1 MLDLGLLSCDNQ
13 NTSST
18 WRKNERQKNMK
29 VIILIAVLVLAV
41 GIGGMMKKDTTSPIV
56 QKQLTSKEFDQIEVD
71 VANANIKIRKSDRYR
86 VTYNGREKLIP
97 STKIE
102 NQILKVESNTSSVN
116 INVNIF
122 DLFKK
127 NAVVPAITIEVPKKK
142 LDKVTIDSSNGNVT
156 VKDLALKQGKIDT
169 SNGSVVVRN
178 SVAQGYNLDT
188 SNGRITVNGQDEG
201 DTYNQNDVG
210 DNVLEIDTSNGN
222 ITVN

>member
-1 MLDLGLLSCDNQ
+1 MKGKRVLKVSILVVILALVIGASLMF
-13 NTSST
+13 
-18 WRKNERQKNMK
+18 RKGN
-29 VIILIAVLVLAV
+29 A
-41 GIGGMMKKDTTSPIV
+41 GPIV
-56 QKQLTSKEFDQIEVD
+56 QKELTHQQFNQIDVN

-127 NAVVPAITIEVPKKK
+127 NAVVPAITIEVPKKE

-156 VKDLALKQGKIDT
+156 VRDVSLKRGQIDT

-178 SVAQGYNLDT
+178 SVAQGYDLDT

-201 DTYNQNDVG
+201 DTYSQNDVG

>member
-1 MLDLGLLSCDNQ
+1 MKGK
-13 NTSST
+13 
-18 WRKNERQKNMK
+18 RNMK

-41 GIGGMMKKDTTSPIV
+41 GIGVMIKKDTTSPIV

-127 NAVVPAITIEVPKKK
+127 NAVVPAITIEVPKKE

-156 VKDLALKQGKIDT
+156 VKDLALKRGQIDT

-178 SVAQGYNLDT
+178 SVAQGYDLDT

-201 DTYNQNDVG
+201 DTYSQNDVG

>member
-1 MLDLGLLSCDNQ
+1 MKGKRVLKVSILVVILALVIGASLMF
-13 NTSST
+13 
-18 WRKNERQKNMK
+18 RKGN
-29 VIILIAVLVLAV
+29 A
-41 GIGGMMKKDTTSPIV
+41 GPIV
-56 QKQLTSKEFDQIEVD
+56 QKELTHQQFNQIDVN

-156 VKDLALKQGKIDT
+156 VRDVSLKRGQIDT

-178 SVAQGYNLDT
+178 SVAQGYDLDT

-201 DTYNQNDVG
+201 DTYSQNDVG

>member
-1 MLDLGLLSCDNQ
+1 MKGRRVLKVSILVVILALVIGASLMF
-13 NTSST
+13 
-18 WRKNERQKNMK
+18 RKGN
-29 VIILIAVLVLAV
+29 A
-41 GIGGMMKKDTTSPIV
+41 GPIV
-56 QKQLTSKEFDQIEVD
+56 QKELTHQQFNQIDVN

-127 NAVVPAITIEVPKKK
+127 NAVVPAITIEVPKKE

-178 SVAQGYNLDT
+178 SVAQGYDLDT

-201 DTYNQNDVG
+201 DTYSQNDVG

>member
-1 MLDLGLLSCDNQ
+1 MKGKRVLKVSILVVILALVIGASLMF
-13 NTSST
+13 
-18 WRKNERQKNMK
+18 RKGN
-29 VIILIAVLVLAV
+29 A
-41 GIGGMMKKDTTSPIV
+41 GPIV
-56 QKQLTSKEFDQIEVD
+56 QKELTHQQFNQIDVN

-127 NAVVPAITIEVPKKK
+127 NAVVPAITIEVPKKE

-178 SVAQGYNLDT
+178 SVAQGYDLDT

-201 DTYNQNDVG
+201 DTYSQNDVG

>member
-1 MLDLGLLSCDNQ
+1 M
-13 NTSST
+13 
-18 WRKNERQKNMK
+18 
-29 VIILIAVLVLAV
+29 
-41 GIGGMMKKDTTSPIV
+41 
-56 QKQLTSKEFDQIEVD
+56 
-71 VANANIKIRKSDRYR
+71 
-86 VTYNGREKLIP
+86 
-97 STKIE
+97 
-102 NQILKVESNTSSVN
+102 KVESNTSSVN

-178 SVAQGYNLDT
+178 SVVQGYDLDT

-201 DTYNQNDVG
+201 DTYSQNDVG

-222 ITVN
+222 ITVNQE

>member
-18 WRKNERQKNMK
+18 WRKKILAL
-29 VIILIAVLVLAV
+29 VIGASLMFRKGNA
-41 GIGGMMKKDTTSPIV
+41 GPIV
-56 QKQLTSKEFDQIEVD
+56 QKELTHQQFNQIDVN
-71 VANANIKIRKSDRYR
+71 VANANIKIQKGDSYR
-86 VTYNGREKLIP
+86 VIYNGREKMVP
-97 STKIE
+97 AVKVE
-102 NQILKVESNTSSVN
+102 NSVLKVERNNGSVN
-116 INVNIF
+116 INANIF

-127 NAVVPAITIEVPKKK
+127 NSIVPTITIEIPKKK

-156 VKDLALKQGKIDT
+156 VKDLALKRGQIDT

-178 SVAQGYNLDT
+178 SVAQGYDLDT
-188 SNGRITVNGQDEG
+188 SGQDEG
-201 DTYNQNDVG
+201 DTYSQNDVG

>member
-1 MLDLGLLSCDNQ
+1 MKGRRVLKVSILVVILALVIGASLMF
-13 NTSST
+13 
-18 WRKNERQKNMK
+18 RKGN
-29 VIILIAVLVLAV
+29 A
-41 GIGGMMKKDTTSPIV
+41 GPIV
-56 QKQLTSKEFDQIEVD
+56 QKELTHQQFNQIDVN

-127 NAVVPAITIEVPKKK
+127 NAVVPAITIEEPKKE

-156 VKDLALKQGKIDT
+156 VKDLALKRGQIDT

-178 SVAQGYNLDT
+178 SVAQGYDLDT

-201 DTYNQNDVG
+201 DTYSQNDVG

>member
-1 MLDLGLLSCDNQ
+1 MKGRRVLKVSILVVILALVIGASLMF
-13 NTSST
+13 
-18 WRKNERQKNMK
+18 RKGN
-29 VIILIAVLVLAV
+29 A
-41 GIGGMMKKDTTSPIV
+41 GPIV
-56 QKQLTSKEFDQIEVD
+56 QKELTHQQFNQIDVN

-127 NAVVPAITIEVPKKK
+127 NAVVPAITIEVPKKE

-156 VKDLALKQGKIDT
+156 VKDLALKRGQIDT

-178 SVAQGYNLDT
+178 SVAQGYDLDT

-201 DTYNQNDVG
+201 DTYSQNDVG

>member
-18 WRKNERQKNMK
+18 WRKKGKRVLK
-29 VIILIAVLVLAV
+29 VSILVVILALV
-41 GIGGMMKKDTTSPIV
+41 IGASLMFRKGNAGPIV
-56 QKQLTSKEFDQIEVD
+56 QKELTSKEFDQIEVD

-178 SVAQGYNLDT
+178 SVAQGYDLDT

-201 DTYNQNDVG
+201 DTYSQNDVG

>member
-1 MLDLGLLSCDNQ
+1 MKGK
-13 NTSST
+13 
-18 WRKNERQKNMK
+18 RNMK

-41 GIGGMMKKDTTSPIV
+41 GIGVMMKKDTTSPIV

-142 LDKVTIDSSNGNVT
+142 LDKVIIDSSNGNVT

-178 SVAQGYNLDT
+178 SVAQGYDLDT

-201 DTYNQNDVG
+201 DTYSQNDVG

-222 ITVN
+222 IAVN

>member
-1 MLDLGLLSCDNQ
+1 MKGRRVLKVSILVVILALVIGASLMF
-13 NTSST
+13 
-18 WRKNERQKNMK
+18 RKGN
-29 VIILIAVLVLAV
+29 A
-41 GIGGMMKKDTTSPIV
+41 GPIV
-56 QKQLTSKEFDQIEVD
+56 QKELTHQQFNQIDVD

-102 NQILKVESNTSSVN
+102 NQILKIESNTSSVN

-127 NAVVPAITIEVPKKK
+127 NAVVPAITIEVPKKE

-156 VKDLALKQGKIDT
+156 VKDLALKRGQIDT

-178 SVAQGYNLDT
+178 SVAQGYDLDT

-201 DTYNQNDVG
+201 DTYSQNDVG

>member
-18 WRKNERQKNMK
+18 WRKKGKRVLK
-29 VIILIAVLVLAV
+29 VSILVVILALV
-41 GIGGMMKKDTTSPIV
+41 IGASLMFRKGNAGPIV
-56 QKQLTSKEFDQIEVD
+56 QKELTHQQFNQIDVN
-71 VANANIKIRKSDRYR
+71 VANANIKIQKGDSYR

-127 NAVVPAITIEVPKKK
+127 NAVVPAITIEVPKKE

-178 SVAQGYNLDT
+178 SVAQGYDLDT

-201 DTYNQNDVG
+201 DTYSQNDVG

>member
-1 MLDLGLLSCDNQ
+1 M
-13 NTSST
+13 
-18 WRKNERQKNMK
+18 
-29 VIILIAVLVLAV
+29 
-41 GIGGMMKKDTTSPIV
+41 
-56 QKQLTSKEFDQIEVD
+56 
-71 VANANIKIRKSDRYR
+71 
-86 VTYNGREKLIP
+86 
-97 STKIE
+97 
-102 NQILKVESNTSSVN
+102 KVESNTSSVN

-122 DLFKK
+122 DLLKK
-127 NAVVPAITIEVPKKK
+127 NAVVPAITIEVPKKE

-178 SVAQGYNLDT
+178 SVAQGYDLDT

-201 DTYNQNDVG
+201 DTYSQNDVG

>member
-1 MLDLGLLSCDNQ
+1 MGLMF
-13 NTSST
+13 
-18 WRKNERQKNMK
+18 RKGN
-29 VIILIAVLVLAV
+29 A
-41 GIGGMMKKDTTSPIV
+41 GPIV
-56 QKQLTSKEFDQIEVD
+56 QKELTHQQFNQIDVN

-127 NAVVPAITIEVPKKK
+127 NAVVPAITIEVPKKE

-156 VKDLALKQGKIDT
+156 VKDLALKRGQIDT

-178 SVAQGYNLDT
+178 SVAQGYDLDT

-201 DTYNQNDVG
+201 DTYSQNDVG